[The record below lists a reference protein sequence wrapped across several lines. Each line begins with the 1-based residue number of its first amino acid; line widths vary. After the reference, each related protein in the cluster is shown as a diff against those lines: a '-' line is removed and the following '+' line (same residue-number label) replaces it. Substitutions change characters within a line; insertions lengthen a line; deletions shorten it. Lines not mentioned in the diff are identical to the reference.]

1 MQTATPLKPSAAP
14 RKILTLRRYLIHIA
28 WALFF
33 TYGLLIQPRMRNSD
47 ATKMQDLA
55 KNGVRVIGQINSITN
70 ANDNGDF
77 DNHMRIVNYGY
88 RAHPRGDVKA
98 SLTPY
103 NREEIAREDEITEF
117 RAGGPIEVVYPIT
130 KPAEAR
136 PTFVLRHKISNGH
149 WGPWLSPLPLLI
161 VLLEGLFRLGTTG
174 AARSR
179 SH

>member
-1 MQTATPLKPSAAP
+1 MQTVTPLKPSATP

-33 TYGLLIQPRMRNSD
+33 TYGLWIQPRMRNSD

-55 KNGVRVIGQINSITN
+55 RNGVRVTGQINSISH
-70 ANDNGDF
+70 AQEMGEY
-77 DNHMRIVNYGY
+77 DNHMWIVSYGY
-88 RAHPRGDVKA
+88 HAHPRGDMNA

-103 NREEIAREDEITEF
+103 NREEIATEDEIAQL
-117 RAGGPIEVVYPIT
+117 RAGGPIDVVYPLM

-136 PTFVLRHKISNGH
+136 PTFVLRHKIPNGN

-161 VLLEGLFRLGTTG
+161 VLMEGLFRLGTTG
-174 AARSR
+174 IARSR
-179 SH
+179 AR